1 MYLHLRVRPRFLGG
15 RRSSFQFF
23 SIQSRQ
29 AVHVFLGVKSAP
41 GLLISAIATPDRR
54 RVRSG
59 LFRCPRVR
67 SLFSSS
73 LNDSFGDRRMERRGR
88 MGLITRDRLGGWELG
103 RGTWRGPVRRL
114 VAAQY
119 NLSKSFID
127 HQLYGRCILR
137 NALTGSLK

>member
-1 MYLHLRVRPRFLGG
+1 MRPRFLGG

-29 AVHVFLGVKSAP
+29 AVHVFPGVKSAS

-73 LNDSFGDRRMERRGR
+73 LNDSFGDRRMERRGEDGTDHAR
-88 MGLITRDRLGGWELG
+88 STRWMGIREE
-103 RGTWRGPVRRL
+103 TWKGPVGTCSEIGGSP
-114 VAAQY
+114 VQPFK
-119 NLSKSFID
+119 KSFID